1 MHFIFAYQKIIIL
14 LVFLNEHT
22 VYARVSVGYDWIN
35 KYITRWEANVSAPAP
50 GVCVDDPEGWFNSNG
65 PKYNCLWYASD
76 ITRCP
81 KFGDSFV
88 NGGLT
93 ANMACCACA
102 TLDYP
107 YEIDGNGED
116 GASFDVTFG
125 YTGTYVAVAHGL
137 EPATVTSDTVGQ
149 DCVQLHEFELSGAT
163 FFRIEI
169 PSKAVANSDID
180 LDIFLVDPLNQ
191 LVAQSRKYGTDEL
204 IDIALPMDGNWS
216 VYIHGW
222 DTAGPSADYD
232 MFSWVVSATPGGS
245 MNVDSAPVSA
255 QFNGTETI
263 SLSWTGA
270 PDVWLLG
277 AVSHTVESGLF
288 GLTLVNIDNRVDGP
302 I

>member
-1 MHFIFAYQKIIIL
+1 MFL
-14 LVFLNEHT
+14 LFLNEHT
-22 VYARVSVGYDWIN
+22 VYARVSGGYGWIAT
-35 KYITRWEANVSAPAP
+35 YINQWEANVPAPSP
-50 GVCVDDPEGWFNSNG
+50 GVCIDDPEGWFNSNG

-149 DCVQLHEFELSGAT
+149 DCVQLHEFELSGAA
-163 FFRIEI
+163 FFRIAMPQE
-169 PSKAVANSDID
+169 AVANPDID
-180 LDIFLVDPLNQ
+180 LGIYLVDPLGDE
-191 LVAQSRKYGTDEL
+191 VACSDEWGTDEL
-204 IDIALPMDGNWS
+204 VEIVLPMDGSWS
-216 VYIHGW
+216 VHVYG
-222 DTAGPSADYD
+222 
-232 MFSWVVSATPGGS
+232 
-245 MNVDSAPVSA
+245 
-255 QFNGTETI
+255 
-263 SLSWTGA
+263 
-270 PDVWLLG
+270 
-277 AVSHTVESGLF
+277 
-288 GLTLVNIDNRVDGP
+288 
-302 I
+302 